1 MGATD
6 GMSDIVQLDRGQYR
20 LLVALRYL
28 NASEHICKGMQSQRG
43 VNDFYFLITLRSFI
57 EYSRRGIWF
66 LVWANDEVLGQAE
79 MPTFRRPGSPR
90 LVDMDAM
97 INDALG
103 LGKVSHLG
111 DKLPG
116 IDEPFLDCLHALT
129 HGNPIS
135 VRMTTYGLDKIFNT
149 EKLLAKVELD
159 LDVFRVV
166 VYRRALGEDIDTI
179 WKMLGP
185 IYDRPAD
192 VRANARIAAHSLKH
206 SGKLA
211 SSLGYELPAV
221 ESVKGEPSQEDE

>member
-1 MGATD
+1 MD
-6 GMSDIVQLDRGQYR
+6 GMSDVVQLDRGQYR

-28 NASEHICKGMQSQRG
+28 NASELICKGMQTQRG

-66 LVWANDEVLGQAE
+66 LVWASDEILRQAE
-79 MPTFRRPGSPR
+79 VPTFGQPGSPP
-90 LVDMDAM
+90 LVEMDAM

-103 LGKVSHLG
+103 QGKVSHLK
-111 DKLPG
+111 DKLQG
-116 IDEPFLDCLHALT
+116 INEPFLDCLHALT

-135 VRMTTYGLDKIFNT
+135 VRMTTYGLDRIFNT

-166 VYRRALGEDIDTI
+166 VYRRALGDDIGAI

-185 IYDRPAD
+185 IHNQPAE
-192 VRANARIAAHSLKH
+192 VRGNALIAAHLLQQ
-206 SGKLA
+206 SGKLP
-211 SSLGYELPAV
+211 SSLGYELPIAP
-221 ESVKGEPSQEDE
+221 SVRGEPSQENE

>member
-20 LLVALRYL
+20 LVVALRYL
-28 NASEHICKGMQSQRG
+28 NASEAICRGMQSQRG

-66 LVWANDEVLGQAE
+66 LVWASDEILRQAE
-79 MPTFRRPGSPR
+79 MPTFKRPESLS
-90 LVDMDAM
+90 LVEMDAM

-103 LGKVSHLG
+103 QGKVSPLK

-116 IDEPFLDCLHALT
+116 INEPFLDCLHALT

-135 VRMTTYGLDKIFNT
+135 VRMTTYGLDKIFDT
-149 EKLLAKVELD
+149 DKLLATVELE
-159 LDVFRVV
+159 LDMFRIL
-166 VYRRALGEDIDTI
+166 VYRRILGEDFSAI

-185 IYDRPAD
+185 IHNRPAD
-192 VRANARIAAHSLKH
+192 VRANALIAADLLKKL
-206 SGKLA
+206 GKLA
-211 SSLGYELPAV
+211 SSLGYQLP
-221 ESVKGEPSQEDE
+221 

>member
-1 MGATD
+1 MGAKD

-28 NASEHICKGMQSQRG
+28 NASEHICKGMQTQRG

-66 LVWANDEVLGQAE
+66 LVWANDEILRQAE
-79 MPTFRRPGSPR
+79 APTFRQPGSPP
-90 LVDMDAM
+90 LVEMDAM

-103 LGKVSHLG
+103 QGKVSHLK
-111 DKLPG
+111 DRLQG
-116 IDEPFLDCLHALT
+116 INEPFLDCLHALT

-159 LDVFRVV
+159 LDIFRVV
-166 VYRRALGEDIDTI
+166 VYRRILGEDIDEI

-185 IYDRPAD
+185 IHDRPAD
-192 VRANARIAAHSLKH
+192 VRGNALIAAQSVKQ
-206 SGKLA
+206 SGKLG
-211 SSLGYELPAV
+211 SSIGYDLPQ
-221 ESVKGEPSQEDE
+221 PSS